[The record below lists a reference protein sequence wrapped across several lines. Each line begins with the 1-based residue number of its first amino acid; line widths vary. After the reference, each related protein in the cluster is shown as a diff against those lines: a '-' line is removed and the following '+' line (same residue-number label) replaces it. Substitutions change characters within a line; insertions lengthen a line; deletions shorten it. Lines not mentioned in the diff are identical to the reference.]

1 MLSTNW
7 EIFWFSWCANTITIW
22 LNMDTYCIQYNYITY
37 WIQYATWHAQYDT
50 ITIQYSKKCIVIVFG
65 QPYKGQQRTL
75 QNLGSNLVEP
85 TRDQRNV
92 RVASRWKASTDQ
104 APTTLLCSIN
114 IARHRYIITTVPH
127 TSMKLLQPI
136 VHGYAANWMLDHEM
150 FDKLRTTI
158 FCLHVE
164 IHAIKK
170 FQEDSRRCSVTV
182 RVSCWCIGV
191 FNCPFT
197 LLFRISRHANSLYIH
212 TTSERCQGLTSW
224 SQTT

>member
-1 MLSTNW
+1 MNTWQVLQPMHTGGRGA
-7 EIFWFSWCANTITIW
+7 SWDNREWREGMMGVAN
-22 LNMDTYCIQYNYITY
+22 
-37 WIQYATWHAQYDT
+37 
-50 ITIQYSKKCIVIVFG
+50 
-65 QPYKGQQRTL
+65 KGRQRTL
-75 QNLGSNLVEP
+75 RNSGSNLVEP
-85 TRDQRNV
+85 TRDQRNA

-114 IARHRYIITTVPH
+114 IGRHRYIITTVPH
-127 TSMKLLQPI
+127 TSMKLSQPI
-136 VHGYAANWMLDHEM
+136 VHSYAANWTLDHEM

-170 FQEDSRRCSVTV
+170 FQEDSRRRSVTV

-197 LLFRISRHANSLYIH
+197 LLIRISRIANSLYIH
-212 TTSERCQGLTSW
+212 TTLSRTHFLISNHLASVELFRPFTPSPIPTTVLRGLAG
-224 SQTT
+224 SQCNLGNT